1 MTVIDKKCYNLKLH
15 YSLNG
20 DFSYTTLLS
29 KSPPPRG
36 RWRGLFC
43 LAMQLHHKPCA
54 LCELL
59 IKTEI
64 AIELVCHKG
73 TGWEFHTIIHGEITN
88 LGKCLEDI
96 LTLVCRNLETNACY
110 NEVTCFLN
118 SRLMRSVSLLLASSE
133 IRATRSCFRASSFE
147 GKVMP

>member
-1 MTVIDKKCYNLKLH
+1 
-15 YSLNG
+15 
-20 DFSYTTLLS
+20 
-29 KSPPPRG
+29 
-36 RWRGLFC
+36 
-43 LAMQLHHKPCA
+43 MQLHHKPCA

-110 NEVTCFLN
+110 NEVTCMRVAFLELKTDALRILTLGKFGDK
-118 SRLMRSVSLLLASSE
+118 SHEKLLQSLL
-133 IRATRSCFRASSFE
+133 I
-147 GKVMP
+147 